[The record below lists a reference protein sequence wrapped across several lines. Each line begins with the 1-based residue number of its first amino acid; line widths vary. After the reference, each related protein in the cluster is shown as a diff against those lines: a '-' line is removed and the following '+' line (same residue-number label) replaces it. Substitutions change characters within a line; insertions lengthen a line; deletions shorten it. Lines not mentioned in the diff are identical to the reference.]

1 VKEKGLIRKKYS
13 PWLFIAPTIV
23 ILISLGVFPL
33 IYSVWLSLHSYSLID
48 LARGIKWVGGRN
60 FLDLLQKTGSLRIS
74 FVHAFL
80 LTLVYMGGCL
90 GLELAIGLGGALA
103 FARKADKKVRIQ
115 RTLAMVPMLIAP
127 VVVGN
132 IWKYMYQYSY
142 GFANFL
148 LRSGGLPT
156 PRWLSEGS
164 WAMVSLILADA
175 WEWCPFSFLV
185 LLASILSIPK
195 VQLEAADIDGATQW
209 QKFLYIVL
217 PGIKKSLLL
226 IILIRGIELIKT
238 MDLVYTLTYGGP
250 ATATSIL
257 PFNAFFLGF
266 KYFEIGKAAAYAWL
280 LVAFTNIFVIF
291 FVSVLREPR
300 S

>member
-1 VKEKGLIRKKYS
+1 MRRKYS
-13 PWLFIAPTIV
+13 LWLFILPTIV

-33 IYSVWLSLHSYSLID
+33 LYSVWLSLHSYSLID

-60 FLDLLQKTGSLRIS
+60 FLNILQKPGSLRIFFS
-74 FVHAFL
+74 HALL

-90 GLELAIGLGGALA
+90 SLELSIGLGGALA
-103 FARKADKKVRIQ
+103 FARKADKKTRIQ
-115 RTLAMVPMLIAP
+115 KVLVMIPMLIAP

-132 IWKYMYQYSY
+132 IWKYMFQYSY
-142 GFANFL
+142 GLVNFL
-148 LRSGGLPT
+148 LSIMGLP
-156 PRWLSEGS
+156 PVRWLSEGS
-164 WAMVSLILADA
+164 WAMVSLIIADV
-175 WEWCPFSFLV
+175 WEWCPFSFLI

-195 VQLEAADIDGATQW
+195 VQLEAADIDGATHW
-209 QKFLYIVL
+209 QRFLYILL
-217 PGIKKSLLL
+217 PGIKKSLLVV
-226 IILIRGIELIKT
+226 ILIRGVELIKT
-238 MDLVYTLTYGGP
+238 IDLVYILTYGGP

-257 PFNAFFLGF
+257 PFNAFLLGF

-291 FVSVLREPR
+291 FINVLREPR